1 VGFEKKNLNKDIGDW
16 VSRGIEGD

>member
-1 VGFEKKNLNKDIGDW
+1 VGFEKNLNKDIGDW